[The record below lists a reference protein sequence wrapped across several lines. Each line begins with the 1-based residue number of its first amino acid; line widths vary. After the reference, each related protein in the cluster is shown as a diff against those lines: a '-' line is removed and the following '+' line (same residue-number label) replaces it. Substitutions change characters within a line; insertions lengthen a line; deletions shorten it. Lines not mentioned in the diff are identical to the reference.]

1 MFIPIF
7 KLEHFQFRSFLC
19 KASWKSSKRFTLELI
34 TAMWLITR
42 HPTTHVAD
50 FSLLLLWQVDG
61 QRNRTG
67 SSPGP
72 LVGLNVFN
80 QLFVG
85 GYSEFTP
92 ELLPLGSRFRQGFQG
107 ETPVETP
114 TSFKGLLCQ
123 F

>member
-1 MFIPIF
+1 MSP
-7 KLEHFQFRSFLC
+7 L
-19 KASWKSSKRFTLELI
+19 
-34 TAMWLITR
+34 
-42 HPTTHVAD
+42 
-50 FSLLLLWQVDG
+50 QVDG

-107 ETPVETP
+107 ETSLENHLRFPVPVGYFLYE
-114 TSFKGLLCQ
+114 FCLM
-123 F
+123 